1 VGGGP
6 GLPSR
11 RIAVNVEPRESDPAR
26 VTPDEFRLAVTPVQ
40 SAAAAEPMFE
50 ARQQEERQNLWRYAI
65 LLLIAALVAESLL
78 AARTA

>member
-1 VGGGP
+1 M
-6 GLPSR
+6 
-11 RIAVNVEPRESDPAR
+11 EPRESDPAK
-26 VTPDEFRLAVTPVQ
+26 VSTDEFQAAVTPVQ
-40 SAAAAEPMFE
+40 SAAAAEPMLE